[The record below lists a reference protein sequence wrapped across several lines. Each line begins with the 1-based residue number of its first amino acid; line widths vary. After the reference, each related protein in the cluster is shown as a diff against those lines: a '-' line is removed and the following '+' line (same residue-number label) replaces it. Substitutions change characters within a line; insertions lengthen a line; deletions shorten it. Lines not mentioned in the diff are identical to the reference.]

1 MNPFLK
7 QYISRISAS
16 VENLEVLLERHER
29 LLHAAQ
35 DEKEQKVQEWW
46 SIGRN
51 LKTMEHTL
59 ARLPS
64 LEDENQRLREQNL
77 EIRERTKRILTIAK
91 AISGS
96 IEL

>member
-35 DEKEQKVQEWW
+35 DEKEQKV
-46 SIGRN
+46 
-51 LKTMEHTL
+51 
-59 ARLPS
+59 
-64 LEDENQRLREQNL
+64 
-77 EIRERTKRILTIAK
+77 
-91 AISGS
+91 
-96 IEL
+96 